1 MGVYINYISFRF
13 NQFFRAINNNVQ
25 LGNTLVV
32 CGIIIF
38 FVKLPNPNL
47 YPLLFLLPIFMF
59 HFQRKDILFL
69 KKIFPYWQL
78 IISLEYLFILVLVAV
93 LCKNYVYHYNIIYA
107 LLGVFT
113 LPYLKKKETNSVISL
128 AFLSNNFYEI
138 KSVIRK
144 NIVVF
149 IFQIFLFYLSSY
161 HPFTLFLVLIISLEF
176 LSNIY
181 NDFENK
187 ELIQSYFSEK
197 SIEYKVKSNLIILNL
212 LFSPLYLAYSSFN
225 FHAMEYLAYYIIFL
239 NLFITERILLKYKNY
254 NTTEKSFSLFIANIM
269 SLAMQSALILPSL
282 INIKNSLKK
291 AQSNISKY
299 VAHQ

>member
-1 MGVYINYISFRF
+1 MGIYINYISFRF

-38 FVKLPNPNL
+38 FVKLPNPYL

-69 KKIFPYWQL
+69 KKIFSYWQL
-78 IISLEYLFILVLVAV
+78 IILLEYLFMLVLVAV
-93 LCKNYVYHYNIIYA
+93 LCKNYVLHYNIIYA

-113 LPYLKKKETNSVISL
+113 LPFLKKKETNNILSL
-128 AFLSNNFYEI
+128 TFLPNNFYEI
-138 KSVIRK
+138 KSTIRK
-144 NIVVF
+144 NIVVS
-149 IFQIFLFYLSSY
+149 IFQLFLFYVSSY

-187 ELIQSYFSEK
+187 ELTQSYFSEK
-197 SIEYKVKSNLIILNL
+197 SIKYKVKSNLIFLNL
-212 LFSPLYLAYSSFN
+212 LFSPLYIAYVYFN
-225 FHAMEYLAYYIIFL
+225 FNSIEYLGYYIVFL
-239 NLFITERILLKYKNY
+239 NLFVCERILIKYKNY
-254 NTTEKSFSLFIANIM
+254 NTTEKSSPLFIANIM

-282 INIKNSLKK
+282 INIKSSLKK

-299 VAHQ
+299 VAH

>member
-38 FVKLPNPNL
+38 FVKLPNQDL

-69 KKIFPYWQL
+69 KKIFAYWQL
-78 IISLEYLFILVLVAV
+78 IILLEYLFILVLVAV

-113 LPYLKKKETNSVISL
+113 LPFLKKKETNNIISL
-128 AFLSNNFYEI
+128 SFLPNNFYEI
-138 KSVIRK
+138 KSTIRK

-149 IFQIFLFYLSSY
+149 IFQLFLFYLSSY

-197 SIEYKVKSNLIILNL
+197 SIEYKVKSNLIFLNL
-212 LFSPLYLAYSSFN
+212 LFSPLYIAYVYFN
-225 FHAMEYLAYYIIFL
+225 FNSIEYLGYYVIFM
-239 NLFITERILLKYKNY
+239 NLFVAERILLKYKNY

-299 VAHQ
+299 VAH

>member
-38 FVKLPNPNL
+38 FVKLPNQDL

-69 KKIFPYWQL
+69 KKIFAYWQL
-78 IISLEYLFILVLVAV
+78 IILLEYLFILVLVAF

-113 LPYLKKKETNSVISL
+113 LPFLKKKETNNIISL
-128 AFLSNNFYEI
+128 SFLPNNFYEI
-138 KSVIRK
+138 KSTIRK

-149 IFQIFLFYLSSY
+149 IFQLFLFYLSSY

-197 SIEYKVKSNLIILNL
+197 SIEYKVKSNLIFLNL
-212 LFSPLYLAYSSFN
+212 LFSPLYIAYVYFN
-225 FHAMEYLAYYIIFL
+225 FNSIEYLGYYVIFL
-239 NLFITERILLKYKNY
+239 NLFVAERILLKYKNY
-254 NTTEKSFSLFIANIM
+254 STTENSFSLFIANIM

-282 INIKNSLKK
+282 INIKNSLKE
-291 AQSNISKY
+291 AQLNISKY
-299 VAHQ
+299 VAH

>member
-38 FVKLPNPNL
+38 FVKLPNQNL

-69 KKIFPYWQL
+69 KKIFAYWQL
-78 IISLEYLFILVLVAV
+78 IVLLEYLFILVFVAV

-113 LPYLKKKETNSVISL
+113 LPFLKKKEANNIISL
-128 AFLSNNFYEI
+128 SFLSNNLYEI
-138 KSVIRK
+138 KSTIRK

-149 IFQIFLFYLSSY
+149 IFQLFLFYLSSY

-176 LSNIY
+176 LCNIY

-197 SIEYKVKSNLIILNL
+197 SIEYKVKSNLIFLNL
-212 LFSPLYLAYSSFN
+212 LFFPLYIAYVYFN
-225 FHAMEYLAYYIIFL
+225 FNSIEYLGYYIIFL
-239 NLFITERILLKYKNY
+239 NLFVTERILLKYKNY

-299 VAHQ
+299 VAH